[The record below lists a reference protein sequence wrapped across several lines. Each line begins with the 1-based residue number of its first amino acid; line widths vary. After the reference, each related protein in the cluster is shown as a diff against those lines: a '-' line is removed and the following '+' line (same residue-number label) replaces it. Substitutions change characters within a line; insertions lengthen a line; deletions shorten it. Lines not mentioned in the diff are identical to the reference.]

1 MKQFKPRLPF
11 LVLERTIEA
20 LAGLYGN
27 SVLSTK
33 LENSD
38 AKRLLVGLIIVA
50 ANEVQDELIK
60 ALLTLCK
67 SECSLWRALQG
78 REGVQQLISLLGL
91 LSEQQQECAIALL
104 CLLSDENVESKW
116 AITAV
121 VGIPP
126 LVQILESGSAKAKE
140 DSATILRNWI
150 CCPLK
155 DAEGINNRLEVVD
168 HLITLP
174 EVVFHI
180 AQHLCKLPDL
190 ELLRGWT
197 KSSLKVSISILLPLL
212 AKEILKKRVK
222 VFGSLVK
229 GLQTTLEKAA
239 QWELR
244 RDEQEERKRQGKTP
258 VVVPTSKGTSKDSG
272 VPVLKMKGLW
282 HPFSLG
288 ESGRVPVPNN
298 IILGENEDRRHPR
311 TLLLTGPNMGGKSTL
326 LRATCLV
333 VIMAQLG
340 CYVPC
345 ENCGK
350 REYLLYR
357 VYRNCISTSECY
369 SRFSFYP

>member
-11 LVLERTIEA
+11 LMLERTIEA

-27 SVLSTK
+27 SVISTK

-38 AKRLLVGLIIVA
+38 AKRLLVGLITVV

-91 LSEQQQECAIALL
+91 SSEQQQECAIALL
-104 CLLSDENVESKW
+104 YFLWDENVESKW

-140 DSATILRNWI
+140 DSASILRNWI

-155 DAEGINNRLEVVD
+155 DAEGINNRLE
-168 HLITLP
+168 
-174 EVVFHI
+174 
-180 AQHLCKLPDL
+180 LPDL
-190 ELLRGWT
+190 ELLLGWT
-197 KSSLKVSISILLPLL
+197 KSSLKVSSSILLPLL

-229 GLQTTLEKAA
+229 GLQTTLSLLLLLQKEKSLISSLTKIVKLPVLTGSDGLDQFLTQFEATVDSDFPNYQNHDVTDTDAGTLTILAEFFLEKAA
-239 QWELR
+239 
-244 RDEQEERKRQGKTP
+244 
-258 VVVPTSKGTSKDSG
+258 
-272 VPVLKMKGLW
+272 
-282 HPFSLG
+282 
-288 ESGRVPVPNN
+288 
-298 IILGENEDRRHPR
+298 
-311 TLLLTGPNMGGKSTL
+311 
-326 LRATCLV
+326 
-333 VIMAQLG
+333 
-340 CYVPC
+340 
-345 ENCGK
+345 
-350 REYLLYR
+350 
-357 VYRNCISTSECY
+357 
-369 SRFSFYP
+369 